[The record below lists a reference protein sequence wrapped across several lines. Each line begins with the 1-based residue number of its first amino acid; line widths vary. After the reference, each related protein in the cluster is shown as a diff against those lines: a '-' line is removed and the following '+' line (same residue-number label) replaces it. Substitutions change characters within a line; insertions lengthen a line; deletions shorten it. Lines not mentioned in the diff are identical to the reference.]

1 MSLFCEAYAP
11 ARAGGLDAWSVFG
24 THPDTLV
31 EIARPDVNL
40 AVWHRP
46 LPPGIGPGCARLAEA
61 APFRAAAEG
70 KPDEVVAAMAEA
82 LPGSPPLGLLLDLH
96 ELSLCFALLTG
107 HETVQLRLRGID
119 GDSCRRF
126 HADAVGLRLLCT
138 YRGAG
143 TEWLPL
149 AGAAAARGLD
159 DAAPPANRLP
169 AGAVA
174 LLKGEGLAPG
184 RGCVHRSPPRGPRD
198 PARLLLTLDEP
209 GRIPL
214 QGPLDE
220 AGG

>member
-1 MSLFCEAYAP
+1 MPLFSEAYAP

-24 THPDTLV
+24 TQPETLG
-31 EIARPDVNL
+31 EITRPEVNL
-40 AVWHRP
+40 AVWARP
-46 LPPGIGPGCARLAEA
+46 LPPGIASGCAKLARA

-70 KPDEVVAAMAEA
+70 RPEEAVAAVAEA
-82 LPGSPPLGLLLDLH
+82 LPGRPPFDLLLDLH
-96 ELSLCFALLTG
+96 ELSLCFAMLIG
-107 HETVQLRLRGID
+107 SETVQLRLCGID
-119 GDSCRRF
+119 GDGCKRF

-149 AGAAAARGLD
+149 AGAAAGRSLGG
-159 DAAPPANRLP
+159 AAPPANRLP

-184 RGCVHRSPPRGPRD
+184 RGCVHRSPPRGPHD
-198 PARLLLTLDEP
+198 PARLVLTLDEP

-214 QGPLDE
+214 
-220 AGG
+220 